1 MRRRASVLVAAV
13 VALGWSSGAALA
25 AGSPANPR
33 ASCVATITSYEA
45 SQLDPGSVGAEVS
58 GLATT
63 APGLGSSL
71 VSGLAKEHAGS
82 IEACV
87 QAEG

>member
-1 MRRRASVLVAAV
+1 MKRLTIGLVGLAIVAGASSAQTSAA
-13 VALGWSSGAALA
+13 SS
-25 AGSPANPR
+25 N
-33 ASCVATITSYEA
+33 ASCVATITSFEA

-58 GLATT
+58 GLATA

-82 IEACV
+82 LEACRA
-87 QAEG
+87 AEES

>member
-1 MRRRASVLVAAV
+1 V
-13 VALGWSSGAALA
+13 VALGLSSGAALA
-25 AGSPANPR
+25 AGSPASPK

-71 VSGLAKEHAGS
+71 VSELAKEHAGS

-87 QAEG
+87 EAEG